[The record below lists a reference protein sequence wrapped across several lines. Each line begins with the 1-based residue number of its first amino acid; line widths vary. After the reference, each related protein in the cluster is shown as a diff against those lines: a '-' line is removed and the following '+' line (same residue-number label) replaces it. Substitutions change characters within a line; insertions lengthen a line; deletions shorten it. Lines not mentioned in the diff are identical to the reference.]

1 MGYLLYDITNPGAS
15 YDWLYSVLNIKKGDL
30 ISDYILECNK
40 DFDTFFERHLSE
52 VECMDINQLE
62 IVVFHVTTN
71 GDGCAEIKKNGLRDL
86 KKVLQEKT
94 ELNSF
99 LCERGI
105 RFDIPSKMMYVNDK
119 AFDIDYTKYTD
130 LDRGAKHEEALH
142 KIGHK
147 IFYDF
152 QVNGFLFSRD
162 IYDYGTIHKAPE
174 FLLTLSGF
182 GKETAKVD
190 DDWEKVSEPYVI
202 KYKAKIVDFEYY
214 TFYESQEEYLQDY
227 HNKWIGLKKVLL
239 QSAVDSTFSELS
251 LDIYAY
257 MKPGRIIG
265 PERII
270 DCVPA
275 EKWQESISKYY
286 K

>member
-1 MGYLLYDITNPGAS
+1 MVYDITNPDAS
-15 YDWLYSVLNIKKGDL
+15 YNWLYSVLDIKKGDL

-40 DFDTFFERHLSE
+40 DFDTFFERHLDE
-52 VECMDINQLE
+52 VECMDIDQLE
-62 IVVFHVTTN
+62 MVVFHVTTN
-71 GDGCAEIKKNGLRDL
+71 GDECAEIKKNGLRDL

-94 ELNSF
+94 ELSTF

-105 RFDIPSKMMYVNDK
+105 QFDIPSKIMYVNGR

-130 LDRGAKHEEALH
+130 LDKTTKQEDALH

-162 IYDYGTIHKAPE
+162 IYDYGTIHKSPE

-182 GKETAKVD
+182 GKETAEVD
-190 DDWEKVSEPYVI
+190 DDWEAESEPYVI
-202 KYKAKIVDFEYY
+202 KYKARIADFEYY

-227 HNKWIGLKKVLL
+227 HNKWIELKKLLL
-239 QSAVDSTFSELS
+239 QRAVDSTFSELFS
-251 LDIYAY
+251 DIYAY
-257 MKPGRIIG
+257 MKQGRIIEA
-265 PERII
+265 ERII
-270 DCVPA
+270 DCIPA
-275 EKWQESISKYY
+275 EQWQNFISKYY

>member
-1 MGYLLYDITNPGAS
+1 MVYDITNPDVS
-15 YDWLYSVLNIKKGDL
+15 YDWLYSVLGIKGDL
-30 ISDYILECNK
+30 VSDYILECNK

-52 VECMDINQLE
+52 VERMDINQLE
-62 IVVFHVTTN
+62 MVVFHVTTN
-71 GDGCAEIKKNGLRDL
+71 GDECAEIKKNGLRDL

-94 ELNSF
+94 ELSTF

-105 RFDIPSKMMYVNDK
+105 QFDIPSKMMYVGGK
-119 AFDIDYTKYTD
+119 AFDIDYTKYTN
-130 LDRGAKHEEALH
+130 LDRAAKKEEALH

-152 QVNGFLFSRD
+152 RVNGFLFSRD

-182 GKETAKVD
+182 GTETAKVD
-190 DDWEKVSEPYVI
+190 NEWEAISEPYVI
-202 KYKAKIVDFEYY
+202 KYKAKVADFEYY
-214 TFYESQEEYLQDY
+214 TFYEGQEEYLQDY
-227 HNKWIGLKKVLL
+227 HNRWIGLKKLLL
-239 QSAVDSTFSELS
+239 QRAVDSSFLELYS
-251 LDIYAY
+251 DIYAY
-257 MKPGRIIG
+257 MKPGRIIE

-270 DCVPA
+270 DCISA
-275 EKWQESISKYY
+275 EKWQKGISKYY

>member
-1 MGYLLYDITNPGAS
+1 M
-15 YDWLYSVLNIKKGDL
+15 
-30 ISDYILECNK
+30 
-40 DFDTFFERHLSE
+40 
-52 VECMDINQLE
+52 
-62 IVVFHVTTN
+62 
-71 GDGCAEIKKNGLRDL
+71 

-94 ELNSF
+94 ELSLF

-130 LDRGAKHEEALH
+130 LDRAAKHEEALH

-174 FLLTLSGF
+174 FLFTLSGF

-190 DDWEKVSEPYVI
+190 DDWETVSKPYMI
-202 KYKAKIVDFEYY
+202 KYKAKIADFEYY

-227 HNKWIGLKKVLL
+227 HNKWMGLKKLLL
-239 QSAVDSTFSELS
+239 QRAVDSTFSELFS
-251 LDIYAY
+251 DIYAY
-257 MKPGRIIG
+257 MKPGRIIE

-270 DCVPA
+270 DCIPA
-275 EKWQESISKYY
+275 EKWQEGISKYY